1 MAVTI
6 TNPGGNL
13 NSVPSYVQQALATNY
28 IDFTDTNTAGW
39 AQQFLPDL
47 MEKEAEV
54 FGNRTVGGFLEM
66 VGAEEA
72 MTADQVVWSE
82 QGRLHLAYQGNVQR
96 SSPAGT
102 FTFAAIKDI
111 DGNAVTGA
119 TAAAATANMGLR
131 VGDLVI
137 VSDADESIKGYISA
151 VLAPAQTGSP
161 ASGVFF
167 TKYTITPLT
176 DDGTGL
182 TNVSASN
189 SDVSCS
195 LFVFGSEY
203 GKGSAGRLSGN
214 KPRFKSFTNQ
224 PVILKD
230 MYEISGSDAS
240 QIGWVEVSGEDGQN
254 GYMWY
259 LKAAGDTRMRFT
271 DYCEMTL
278 IEHELVTT
286 PFTGH
291 AKGSSQSEGH
301 TASAAATDVAAGT
314 IKGTEGL
321 FAAIRNRGLVYDGLL
336 STGTAAQVLGDF
348 DTILKEFDKQ
358 GAIEEYMLF
367 GNRDMMLTIDDM
379 LAGQNSYGSGGTS
392 YGVFDNDEDMALN
405 LGFSGFRRGSYDF
418 YKSDWKYLN
427 DKSTRGGLKDGTN
440 HVRGVFIPAGV
451 TSVYDQTLGRNLK
464 RPFLH
469 VRYRSSQTDD
479 RRFKTWTTG
488 SVGAA
493 TSDLDAMHMHFLT
506 ERCLVTQGANN
517 FLLVQGTGTY

>member
-1 MAVTI
+1 MATGF
-6 TNPGGNL
+6 TPGGSL
-13 NSVPSYVQQALATNY
+13 NSVPAQNQQALATNY
-28 IDFTDTNTAGW
+28 IDFTATATAGW

-82 QGRLHLAYQGNVQR
+82 QGRLHLSYQGNIQR
-96 SSPAGT
+96 SSPVAT
-102 FTFAAIKDI
+102 YNFVFVKDV
-111 DGNAVTGA
+111 DGNFVNGTA
-119 TAAAATANMGLR
+119 TAAGASATTDVGVR

-137 VSDADESIKGYISA
+137 IADADKTVKGYVSA
-151 VLAPAQTGSP
+151 VGTTNIGSP
-161 ASGVFF
+161 AVAHASCTV
-167 TKYTITPLT
+167 TPLT
-176 DDGTGL
+176 DGGNTIQTVTAAND
-182 TNVSASN
+182 
-189 SDVSCS
+189 DVTCS
-195 LFVFGSEY
+195 LFVYGSEY
-203 GKGSAGRLSGN
+203 GKGTSGRTTAN
-214 KPRFKSFTNQ
+214 KPQFKSFTNQ
-224 PVILKD
+224 PIIMKD
-230 MYEISGSDAS
+230 MYEISGSDTS

-286 PFTGH
+286 PFSGH
-291 AKGSSQSEGH
+291 SAG
-301 TASAAATDVAAGT
+301 SAAGSQNTAAGT

-321 FAAIRNRGLVYDGLL
+321 FAAISSRGNVYDGLL
-336 STGTAAQVLGDF
+336 ANTASNFSAANVLADF
-348 DTILKEFDKQ
+348 DEILKEFDKQ
-358 GAIEEYMLF
+358 GAIEEYMIF
-367 GNRDMMLTIDDM
+367 GNRDMMLSIDDM
-379 LAGQNSYGSGGTS
+379 LAGMNSYGSGGTS

-427 DKSTRGGLKDGTN
+427 DRSTRGGIKDVDN

-517 FLLVQGTGTY
+517 FVLVEGTGTYS